1 MKNKKMNFPENSV
14 FKYRGGNLKKM
25 KPFVSVCTPTY
36 NRRPFFDAMVRCFQS
51 QDYPMDRME
60 WVIVDDGTDCIEDLV
75 KVAALPQIKYV
86 RLPHRVTLGRKRNLM
101 HAHCTGDMLVYMDDD
116 DYYPPNRVSH
126 AVETLQQHPEALA
139 AGSSILHIYFKHLDK
154 IVEFGPYGP
163 RHATAGTFAFRK
175 ALLQQTMYDDTA
187 ITGEEKTFLKNYSIP
202 LVQLD
207 PRKVILCFSHDHN
220 TFDKRVLLQ
229 NPARTVLKETD
240 LKVMD
245 FVVDAGL
252 ADFYVNQLPD
262 ALRHYEAGRKEFSVR
277 VGYRVL
283 MGNEILEH
291 LNQQQAYI
299 QKLEARVKELLRR

>member
-1 MKNKKMNFPENSV
+1 
-14 FKYRGGNLKKM
+14 
-25 KPFVSVCTPTY
+25 
-36 NRRPFFDAMVRCFQS
+36 
-51 QDYPMDRME
+51 ME
-60 WVIVDDGTDCIEDLV
+60 WVIVDDGTDCVRDVVE
-75 KVAALPQIKYV
+75 AAGISQIKYV
-86 RLPHRVTLGRKRNLM
+86 RLPQRVTLGRKRNIM
-101 HAHCTGDMLVYMDDD
+101 HANCTGDILVYMDDD

-139 AGSSILHIYFKHLDK
+139 AGSSVLHIYFKHLDK

-175 ALLQQTMYDDTA
+175 ALLAQTAYDDTA
-187 ITGEEKTFLKNYSIP
+187 TTGEEKTFLKNYSIP

-229 NPARTVLKETD
+229 NPERTVLKETD

-245 FVVDAGL
+245 FVTDAGL
-252 ADFYVNQLPD
+252 ADFYVNQLPE
-262 ALRHYEAGRKEFSVR
+262 ALRGYEAGRKEFSVR

-299 QKLEARVKELLRR
+299 HKLETRVKELSRR